1 MKPIG
6 NKIIPQ
12 AGDSYIHAELGT
24 RYTVLGIGMVKIPK
38 LGWTKSV
45 LYTRE
50 DGSSD
55 TTYTRTLD
63 DFQSHFA
70 DADGIIDI

>member
-12 AGDSYIHAELGT
+12 PADSYIHVKTST
-24 RYTVLGIGMVKIPK
+24 RYIVLGIGMVKLPK
-38 LGWTKSV
+38 VGWTKSV

-50 DGSSD
+50 DGTND

-70 DADGIIDI
+70 DADGIIDV